1 MRNKF
6 IHFREWF
13 VFMVLFIGIIST
25 SCAQDQS
32 MFTQYMFNG
41 LAINPA
47 YAGSHETLSLTA
59 HVRSQWVSFPGSP
72 NTQSFSAHAPLRKDR
87 VALGL
92 QVSHNSIG
100 VTSNT
105 SIAPSYAF
113 RLHFNNSAVLS
124 MGLQVMLTN
133 YKTNFTELDPEDKTD
148 NAFDKDVDRWLP
160 NFGTGVYYYT
170 KKYYIGA
177 SMPLILKSDINTDGS
192 KADKNSEIR
201 YMYSLVG
208 GYLIQASDKIV
219 VKPNIMVSGEAG
231 HTIFDLNTNVYF
243 NGTIG
248 AGLSYRWKES
258 VAMLFEV
265 IITDELRFGYS
276 YDYVLGNLNSITSG
290 SHEVML
296 NYRFNFTQ
304 DRVINPRYF

>member
-1 MRNKF
+1 
-6 IHFREWF
+6 
-13 VFMVLFIGIIST
+13 MVVLTISINIISH
-25 SCAQDQS
+25 AQEQN

-72 NTQSFSAHAPLRKDR
+72 NTQSFSAHTPLRKDR

-92 QVSHNSIG
+92 QVMHSSIG

-113 RLHFNNSAVLS
+113 RLHFNNNAVLS
-124 MGLQVMLTN
+124 MGLQVMITN
-133 YKTNFTELDPEDKTD
+133 YRTNFSELSPEDKSD
-148 NAFDKDVDRWLP
+148 VAFEKDVDRWLP

-170 KKYYIGA
+170 KKYYVGA
-177 SMPLILKSDINTDGS
+177 SMPLLLKSDINTDGS

-201 YMYSLVG
+201 YLYSFVG
-208 GYLIQASDKIV
+208 GYVIQASDQIV
-219 VKPNIMVSGEAG
+219 VKPNVMVSGEAG
-231 HTIFDLNTNVYF
+231 RAIFDLNTNVYF
-243 NGTIG
+243 DGTIG

-258 VAMLFEV
+258 VALLLEV
-265 IITDELRFGYS
+265 IITDGLRFGYS
-276 YDYVLGNLNSITSG
+276 YDYILGNLNKATSG

-296 NYRFNFTQ
+296 NYRFSFTQ
-304 DRVINPRYF
+304 DRIVSPRYF